1 MKTLGSIV
9 IFFLMASVALN
20 ARVSCKQ
27 MKSCA
32 EACEYLANGYTS
44 LDRDHDGIPCERL
57 CHRPCKK
64 EPKKK
69 REKGE

>member
-1 MKTLGSIV
+1 MRYLI
-9 IFFLMASVALN
+9 IFALLLTASN

-32 EACEYLANGYTS
+32 EACEYLADGYQS
-44 LDRDHDGIPCERL
+44 LDRDRDGIPCEKL

-64 EPKKK
+64 ETPKKK
-69 REKGE
+69 KKKG